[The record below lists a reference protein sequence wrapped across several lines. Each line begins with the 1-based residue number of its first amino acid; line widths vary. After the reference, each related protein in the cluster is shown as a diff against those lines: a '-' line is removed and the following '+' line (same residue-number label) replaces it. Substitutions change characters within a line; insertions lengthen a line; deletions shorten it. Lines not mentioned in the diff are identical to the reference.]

1 MSLDLKEVRKRLHLQ
16 NPEGFEQTLVLVKP
30 DGVALGIHP
39 AVSALYGGEFHVI
52 AEKRV
57 RFDAALAI
65 RFYGQHE
72 GSVYFQPM
80 LQYLT
85 AGDSKAY
92 VLLGFSAASRAREML
107 GTADP
112 RQSPPNTIRGL
123 FSGRYD
129 PDKPWAN
136 LVHASDD
143 LAAAVREI
151 ELLFGKYPL

>member
-1 MSLDLKEVRKRLHLQ
+1 LDLDEIRKRLHQQ

-39 AVSALYGGEFHVI
+39 AVAALYQAHEFHIV

-57 RFDAALAI
+57 RFDPVLAFC
-65 RFYGQHE
+65 FYSKHE
-72 GSVYFQPM
+72 GSPYFRPM
-80 LQYLT
+80 LEFLT
-85 AGDSKAY
+85 SGDSKAY
-92 VLLGFSAASRAREML
+92 VLLGFAAAARAQKL
-107 GTADP
+107 QGATDP
-112 RQSPPNTIRGL
+112 RDAEPASMRGL
-123 FSGRYD
+123 FCGRFD

-143 LAAAVREI
+143 LAGAVREI